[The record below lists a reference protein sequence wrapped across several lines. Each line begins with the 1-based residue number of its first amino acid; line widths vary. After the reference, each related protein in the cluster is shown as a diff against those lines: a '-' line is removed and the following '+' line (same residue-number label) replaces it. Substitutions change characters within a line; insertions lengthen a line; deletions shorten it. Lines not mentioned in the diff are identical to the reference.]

1 MDRLKSLFC
10 SFAGRMPD
18 AVQVLSA
25 EGSPRRYVRLSAAGH
40 SFMGVIGTSVE
51 ENAAFIAMSRHFKER
66 GLPVPAVLAV
76 SEDGLLYLQEDL
88 GDRTLFNV
96 LAPARASGVY
106 GEEEVELLV
115 RTIRRLP
122 SVQIRGA
129 EGFDF
134 GKCYSEPRFGAR
146 QILFDLNYFK
156 YNFLKFTGLHFN
168 ESRLQDDFEQLCS
181 DLCAVGGI
189 GFLYRDFQSRNVMLV
204 GDEPYFIDFQGG
216 QQGPH
221 QYDLASFV
229 WQAKAAYP
237 AELRERLVGEYIDA
251 LREFGPVDEKRFRQD
266 LRIFVLF
273 RTLQV
278 LGAYGYR
285 GLYEGK
291 PHFIGSIPFAM
302 ANLRDLLSRP
312 FAAYPYLTEVLTELS
327 FHWDETYG
335 PAVLGKQGGP
345 ARSGK
350 PADTAVSGRK
360 LVERKPGAA
369 PLEVQVSSFSYK
381 VGIPEDDSSNG
392 GGYVFDCRYMHNP
405 GRYDEYK
412 QLTGMDRPVI
422 DFLEKDGEILHYLE
436 HVYALVDPHVE
447 TFLRRGFTHLQVSF
461 GCTGG
466 QHRSVYCAE
475 SLARH
480 LHEKYG
486 VRVHL
491 RHLAQGVDKILEGG
505 E

>member
-1 MDRLKSLFC
+1 MMDQLKSLFC
-10 SFAGRMPD
+10 SFTGRMPER
-18 AVQVLSA
+18 VQVLSA
-25 EGSPRRYVRLSAAGH
+25 EGSPRRYVRLSAAGK
-40 SFMGVIGTSVE
+40 SYMGVIGTSLE
-51 ENAAFIAMSRHFKER
+51 ENAAFIAMSRHFKAV
-66 GLPVPAVLAV
+66 GLPVPEVFAV

-88 GDRTLFNV
+88 GDRMLFNV
-96 LAPARASGVY
+96 LAPARAAGAY
-106 GEEEVELLV
+106 GEQEVELLV

-122 SVQIRGA
+122 EIQILGA
-129 EGFDF
+129 KGFDF
-134 GKCYSEPRFGAR
+134 GTCYSEPRFGAR
-146 QILFDLNYFK
+146 QVLFDLNYFK
-156 YNFLKFTGLHFN
+156 YDFLKFTGLHFN
-168 ESRLQDDFEQLCS
+168 ETRLQDDFERLCS
-181 DLCAVGGI
+181 DLCNVGGI

-237 AELRERLVGEYIDA
+237 AALRERLVSEYIDA
-251 LREFGPVDEKRFRQD
+251 LKQFGPVDEPRFRQE

-302 ANLRDLLSRP
+302 SNLRDLLARP
-312 FAAYPYLTEVLTELS
+312 FPAYPYLTEVLTELS
-327 FHWDETYG
+327 SHWDDTYG
-335 PAVLGKQGGP
+335 PAVLGKQGGL
-345 ARSGK
+345 SGQG
-350 PADTAVSGRK
+350 TLERK
-360 LVERKPGAA
+360 IVERKPGAA

-381 VGIPEDDSSNG
+381 VGIPADDSSNG

-475 SLARH
+475 ALARH
-480 LHEKYG
+480 LNGKYG
-486 VRVHL
+486 IRVHL
-491 RHLAQGVDKILEGG
+491 RHLAQQVDKILEG
-505 E
+505 EE